1 MDQCAHC
8 RQKEGCEK
16 DCGGCC
22 GCQGGKEIT
31 LSLDR
36 RQARLLL
43 EFSQVPFLPLCQA
56 AGAEGET
63 FPLFLPEGAGGT
75 EIPFTAKTL
84 RELSDMGLISL
95 DTALPLDGYD
105 YAEYNVLEPSLSIQ
119 ERGSMALTPLGQ
131 VAMEQIEML

>member
-36 RQARLLL
+36 RQVRLLL

-63 FPLFLPEGAGGT
+63 FPLFLPEGAAGSD
-75 EIPFTAKTL
+75 IPSTAHPL
-84 RELSDMGLISL
+84 RELTDMGLSSL
-95 DTALPLDGYD
+95 DPALPLDGSE
-105 YAEYNVLEPSLSIQ
+105 YAEYNVLEPSLSIR

>member
-56 AGAEGET
+56 AGAEGDGVASGAS
-63 FPLFLPEGAGGT
+63 EGVASSTSDGVASSSFSSGRGRQGGNSFYGPNPT
-75 EIPFTAKTL
+75 GT
-84 RELSDMGLISL
+84 
-95 DTALPLDGYD
+95 
-105 YAEYNVLEPSLSIQ
+105 V
-119 ERGSMALTPLGQ
+119 
-131 VAMEQIEML
+131 